1 MADAEQTEE
10 QEEPKPKPTRRS
22 EPTRALGEAD
32 DVRLYLEAAAREPLL
47 TKEEEVELAMA
58 IEKGEEAEAK
68 LAGGRLKA
76 EVSMR
81 KAKEAARR
89 GREARQRFIRANLR
103 LVVSIARKYQ
113 GQGLPFLDL
122 VQEGN
127 IGLMRAVELFDWR
140 RGFKFSTYA
149 TWWIRQAITRA
160 IADLGRQI
168 RLPVHIHD
176 RLRKLNRTRFQFAQS
191 MGREPTREELA
202 KALDTTVEEIDDLT
216 EMGRREP
223 LSLQSPVG
231 EDTELGDLIEEVDS
245 DAAFNEV
252 EDQLLRE
259 EIGGAGDKVLDDR
272 ERHVVALRYGLEN
285 GQPLSLRETGKVL
298 GLSGERVRLIE
309 REALRKLRD
318 SNLITGVALGG

>member
-1 MADAEQTEE
+1 MAMADVER
-10 QEEPKPKPTRRS
+10 KPNRRS

-47 TKEEEVELAMA
+47 TKEEEVELAMT
-58 IEKGEEAEAK
+58 IEGGKEAEDRLRA
-68 LAGGRLKA
+68 GRLRSDRSIMKA
-76 EVSMR
+76 R
-81 KAKEAARR
+81 ADIRQAEA
-89 GREARQRFIRANLR
+89 ARQRFIMANLR
-103 LVVSIARKYQ
+103 LVVSVARKYQ
-113 GQGLPFLDL
+113 GQGLPLLDL
-122 VQEGN
+122 IQEGN

-149 TWWIRQAITRA
+149 TWWIRQGITRA
-160 IADLGRQI
+160 IADRSRSI

-176 RLRKLNRTRFQFAQS
+176 RLRKLNRTRFQFAQT

-252 EDQLLRE
+252 EDALLRE
-259 EIGGAGDKVLDDR
+259 EIGGAVDRVLDER
-272 ERHVVALRYGLEN
+272 ERHVVGLRYGLEN

-318 SNLITGVALGG
+318 SNLISAVALG